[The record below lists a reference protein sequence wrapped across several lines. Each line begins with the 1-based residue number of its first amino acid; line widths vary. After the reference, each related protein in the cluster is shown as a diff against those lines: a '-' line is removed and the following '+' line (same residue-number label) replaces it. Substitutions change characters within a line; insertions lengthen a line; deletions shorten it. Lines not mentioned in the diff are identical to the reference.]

1 MGTEIIMQLAAAIDA
16 HAHAHA
22 DCVQL
27 KLQIR
32 HLGGAT
38 VYPKHGPYLNLHC
51 ALTKDGAAKVPC

>member
-1 MGTEIIMQLAAAIDA
+1 MQLAAAIDA